1 MINTTIAVK
10 PHNMNLQFNTGKF
23 EISSHLTTI
32 VKYFCGYNRILNS
45 YKKVQYDK
53 RYTSR
58 VHSLDSALTT
68 YRSHRGI
75 KELVRYLLPVV
86 DLESRV
92 FCTAGMLHYIFNL
105 KNLINRTFKSH
116 LDKNCALEFNEY
128 TTNQG

>member
-1 MINTTIAVK
+1 MINTTIDEK

-92 FCTAGMLHYIFNL
+92 FCTMSMLHYILESEELLNRIL
-105 KNLINRTFKSH
+105 KPS
-116 LDKNCALEFNEY
+116 
-128 TTNQG
+128 